1 MSTIQPPFWISKYS
15 IEMNRILLILL
26 FVQISLGSTAQNY
39 LPVEKGT
46 AIAFGIKNFGFLVEG
61 SFTGVKGNIQFNP
74 LKLGNARFEM
84 TIDAAS
90 INTDNKKRD
99 RHLRDKDYFYT
110 EKYPV
115 IYLTST
121 NISASNHDGYYVFE
135 GEVYIRGISKQISFE
150 FSAKPAISGYLFHGE
165 FQLNR
170 ADFRVGGNSLTLSD
184 QVHISL
190 NVLTI
195 KK

>member
-1 MSTIQPPFWISKYS
+1 
-15 IEMNRILLILL
+15 MNRLIIIFTFLLLKITV
-26 FVQISLGSTAQNY
+26 FSQSY

-46 AIAFGIKNFGFLVEG
+46 EIAFNIKNFGFTVDGNL
-61 SFTGVKGNIQFNP
+61 TGIKGNIQFNP

-84 TIDAAS
+84 SIDAAS
-90 INTDNKKRD
+90 INTDNKTRD
-99 RHLRDKDYFYT
+99 RHLKNKDYFYT
-110 EKYPV
+110 EKYPA

-121 NISASNHDGYYVFE
+121 SITLSNNDGFYVFE
-135 GEVYIRGISKQISFE
+135 GELYIRGISKQVKFE

-165 FQLNR
+165 FKLNR
-170 ADFRVGGNSLTLSD
+170 SDFRVGGNSITLSD
-184 QVHISL
+184 QVHVSL

>member
-1 MSTIQPPFWISKYS
+1 
-15 IEMNRILLILL
+15 MNRILLLLL
-26 FVQISLGSTAQNY
+26 FIQIGLGASAQNY
-39 LPVEKGT
+39 LPVDKGT
-46 AIAFGIKNFGFLVEG
+46 SIAFDIKNFGFLVEG
-61 SFTGVKGNIQFNP
+61 SFTGVKGNISFNP

-84 TIDAAS
+84 SIDAAS

-99 RHLRDKDYFYT
+99 RHLRSIDYFYS
-110 EKYPV
+110 EKYPA

-121 NISASNHDGYYVFE
+121 SISLSNHDGYYVFE
-135 GEVYIRGISKQISFE
+135 GELYIRGISKQISFE
-150 FSAKPAISGYLFHGE
+150 FSAKPAISGYQFNGE

-170 ADFRVGGNSLTLSD
+170 TDFRVGGNSLTLSN

>member
-1 MSTIQPPFWISKYS
+1 
-15 IEMNRILLILL
+15 MNRSIIILIFLL
-26 FVQISLGSTAQNY
+26 LSHFSFSQSY
-39 LPVEKGT
+39 LPVDKGT
-46 AIAFGIKNFGFLVEG
+46 EIAFNIKNFGFNVDG
-61 SFTGVKGNIQFNP
+61 NFTGIKGNIQFNP

-84 TIDAAS
+84 SIDAAS
-90 INTDNKKRD
+90 INTDNKTRD
-99 RHLRDKDYFYT
+99 RHLRNKDYFYT
-110 EKYPV
+110 EKYPA

-121 NISASNHDGYYVFE
+121 SITLSNNNGFYVFE
-135 GEVYIRGISKQISFE
+135 GELYIRGITKQISFE

-170 ADFRVGGNSLTLSD
+170 SDFRVGGNSLTLSD